1 MLIRFGYELTFNC
14 AQPSL
19 MVCLLD
25 AHHDHAQN
33 IRFETPFET
42 TPAIASEVYLDTF
55 GNSVRRF
62 IAPPGDLT
70 IFRDAILE
78 DSGRPDPASSTP
90 KRSLSKGCRTTH

>member
-1 MLIRFGYELTFNC
+1 MLIEFGYGLTFNC

-78 DSGRPDPASSTP
+78 DRAGLTLSSSTP
-90 KRSLSKGCRTTH
+90 KRSRSNGCRTTH

>member
-1 MLIRFGYELTFNC
+1 LRTAVLNG
-14 AQPSL
+14 
-19 MVCLLD
+19 CLLD

-55 GNSVRRF
+55 GNSVRRL

-70 IFRDAILE
+70 FSATLSLRIAAGLTL
-78 DSGRPDPASSTP
+78 SSSTP
-90 KRSLSKGCRTTH
+90 KRSLSNGCRTTH